1 VWHGVEGKQNVES
14 SVSKDQVT
22 YGDKMQNM
30 NLHDVLI
37 NVANQYPRDMVD
49 GQIRDIARISFHIGL
64 ALGAAKSK
72 PHNELELCDLGGG
85 IGLFSVGCAALG
97 MKRVVLVDDFD
108 DPINHKVG
116 ASILDLHR
124 NLGVEVVSRDVIDEG
139 IRDIPGYFDI
149 ITTFDSME
157 HWHHSPKRL
166 FHEVIEK
173 LNSGGVFVLGVPNCV
188 NMRKR
193 ITVPLGI
200 GKWSRMQDWYEAEKF
215 RGHVREPD
223 VSDLTYIAR
232 DMGLTDTKIYGRN
245 WLGYYSAN
253 PAIRF
258 ATKVMDHLLRLKP
271 SLCSDI
277 YLVGRKA

>member
-1 VWHGVEGKQNVES
+1 MV
-14 SVSKDQVT
+14 
-22 YGDKMQNM
+22 NM
-30 NLHDVLI
+30 NLHDVLM

-49 GQIRDIARISFHIGL
+49 EQVRDIARISFHIGI
-64 ALGAAKSK
+64 ALDAAINK
-72 PHNELELCDLGGG
+72 PHSELMICDLGGG
-85 IGLFSVGCAALG
+85 IGLFSAGCAALG

-108 DPINHKVG
+108 DSINHKVG
-116 ASILDLHR
+116 PSILDLHR
-124 NLGVEVVSRDVIDEG
+124 RLGVEVIARDVVEKG

-173 LNSGGVFVLGVPNCV
+173 LNPGGVFVLGVPNCV
-188 NMRKR
+188 NIRKR

-200 GKWSRMQDWYEAEKF
+200 GKWSSMQDWYEADKF

-223 VSDLTYIAR
+223 VTDLIYIAR
-232 DMGLTDTKIYGRN
+232 DIGLTNIKIYGRN
-245 WLGYYSAN
+245 WLGYFSAN

-258 ATKVMDHLLRLKP
+258 ATKVMDYPLRLKP
-271 SLCSDI
+271 SLCADI
-277 YLVGRKA
+277 YLVGIKAQGFAE